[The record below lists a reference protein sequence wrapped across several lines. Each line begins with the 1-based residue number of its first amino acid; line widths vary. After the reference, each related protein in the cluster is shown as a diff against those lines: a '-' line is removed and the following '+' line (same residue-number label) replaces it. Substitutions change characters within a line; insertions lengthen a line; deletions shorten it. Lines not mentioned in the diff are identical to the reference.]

1 MHHMKLDEVRAGS
14 ETSARVVPN
23 LNFHFDN
30 NGMPVFLNNLAS
42 YDDADHNMRQAEG
55 GVVIN
60 SQTVKYNSVM
70 KSTQSKLINR
80 KSTIPLNPV
89 RSNNIS
95 P

>member
-23 LNFHFDN
+23 LNFHFDYI
-30 NGMPVFLNNLAS
+30 GMPVFLNNLAS

-60 SQTVKYNSVM
+60 SQTVKFNSVM
-70 KSTQSKLINR
+70 KNTQSKLINR